1 MSKRTDRRRVFQRL
15 AVVAIVVALA
25 LLGYVA
31 ATGDIGRRVYDP
43 VPAPTQTSQPHNT
56 DAILRQ
62 LFESKASD
70 VQVQGQGTV
79 DRLLADD
86 NEGSRHQRFILRLK
100 SGQTL
105 LIAHNIDLAPRLNG
119 LQEGDAVG
127 FFGEYI
133 YSDLGG
139 TIHWTHH
146 DPAQRHVAGWLEWKG
161 MRYG

>member
-1 MSKRTDRRRVFQRL
+1 MGRRANRRGVFQRVV
-15 AVVAIVVALA
+15 VVAIVVALA

-31 ATGDIGRRVYDP
+31 ATGDMGRRVHDP
-43 VPAPTQTSQPHNT
+43 VPAPTQTSQQQNT
-56 DAILRQ
+56 DAVLSQ
-62 LFESKASD
+62 LFESKTSD

-79 DRLLADD
+79 IRLLADD
-86 NEGSRHQRFILRLK
+86 NEGSRHQRFILRLE

-119 LQEGDAVG
+119 LKENDTVG

-146 DPAQRHVAGWLEWKG
+146 DPARKHAAGWLEWKG
-161 MRYG
+161 MRYS